1 MNSERPIKLSAKLPK
16 EARLNGLDSIH
27 EQVARHGQ
35 AYIIASVVAPEVVE
49 RAGGVR
55 QPVLVIDHIEG
66 LPKGALADDGGRLL
80 RRARTDRENA
90 MMARPQDA
98 DSDELPSDQDD

>member
-1 MNSERPIKLSAKLPK
+1 MANTEKPIKLSARLPK
-16 EARLNGLDSIH
+16 ELRLNGLDTIH

-35 AYIIASVVAPEVVE
+35 AYIIALVVAPEVVE

-55 QPVLVIDHIEG
+55 QPVLVIDHVEG
-66 LPKGALADDGGRLL
+66 LPRGPLADDGERLL

-90 MMARPQDA
+90 MMARPE
-98 DSDELPSDQDD
+98 DETPS